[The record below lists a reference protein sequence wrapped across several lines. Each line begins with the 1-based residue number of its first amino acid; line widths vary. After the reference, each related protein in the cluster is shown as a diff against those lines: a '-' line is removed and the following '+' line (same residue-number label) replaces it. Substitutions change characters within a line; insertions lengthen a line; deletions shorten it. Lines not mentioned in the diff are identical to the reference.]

1 MNNAMLMFEDEVLFQ
16 QEGTIRQSWALRGVG
31 FSVYKYPCKRKRKF
45 YGAVTIEKEPS
56 FVFQK
61 AEWFNSMTFKRFL
74 EYLLTVFDKIYL
86 ILDNVRYHKAKKLAP
101 FLEAN
106 KDRLKLF
113 FLPPYSPE
121 LNAIEPVWKETRK
134 DATHNRYFASM
145 KGLTRA
151 VQTRFRIY
159 QKEPWR
165 LSGIVAPFL

>member
-1 MNNAMLMFEDEVLFQ
+1 MFEDEVLFQ

-31 FSVYKYPCKRKRKF
+31 FTVYKYPCKRKSKF

-61 AEWFNSMTFKRFL
+61 AVWFNSMTFQRFL

-86 ILDNVRYHKAKKLAP
+86 ILDNVRYHKAKKLGP
-101 FLEAN
+101 FLENN

-113 FLPPYSPE
+113 FLPPYSPK
-121 LNAIEPVWKETRK
+121 LNAVEPVWKETRK

-159 QKEPWR
+159 QNEPWR